1 MFPLSVA
8 LPSFPTFWIS
18 LQCHSSVHKLFHMNK
33 KSTRKPRHWERNGHH
48 TVAVGATLP
57 LLRDKGSLPEV
68 LGTCRSGILRG
79 WGWGGDKQQTGSPL
93 PLCALHGPSC
103 PILGLEIEHFSG
115 ALSACTG
122 RSRFVCLGSRPGDTE
137 GEKNGKLT
145 AGLVVPRVLL
155 FVHDPPV
162 LLSFLRQSLPH
173 WVQALELHSVGDRVG

>member
-137 GEKNGKLT
+137 GEKTVNLLPGWWCPEFSFLSMI
-145 AGLVVPRVLL
+145 LL
-155 FVHDPPV
+155 FCFPFWD
-162 LLSFLRQSLPH
+162 SCSRTES
-173 WVQALELHSVGDRVG
+173 RR